1 MQKLMPPV
9 LKTCHALTET
19 ADDYAVRYGYIGAAL
34 HAAVVKLRQTTLT
47 TSASQTP
54 AAVTCRAAAALPFL
68 QVRCFSVFLL

>member
-9 LKTCHALTET
+9 LKTCHPLTET

-47 TSASQTP
+47 TSSASQTP
-54 AAVTCRAAAALPFL
+54 AVTCRAATALPFL
-68 QVRCFSVFLL
+68 QVTCFSVFLL